1 MEKITVFFASPT
13 TAQPCRRAVCR
24 SILLAACLLALW
36 AAFGCAQKEASE
48 GNSSNSGE
56 ATATR
61 PETGTASGET
71 AGTPPAPEGVM
82 KVALITPGPVSDKGW
97 NASANEGLQR
107 IKTELGAEV
116 SPPVE
121 GPGLAQVEG
130 VLRDLAQQGNHLI
143 FAHGSE
149 YDDAAKK
156 IAPEFPKTT
165 FVVMGGRS
173 SAGNVTPIRFA
184 AGQATYLAG
193 VVAARMSKTGKIGL
207 VGATKIPIIEE
218 AFASF
223 EKGAK
228 AARPD
233 ITVTTVYT
241 GDEKDIA
248 KARQQAQ
255 ALLDAGADVLMHN
268 ANAGGQGVAQ
278 AVMDK
283 NGAMFIGANADQ
295 SDLATPKNIGS
306 FILDVPSAMVA
317 VAKQVKEG
325 KGNGKPFPAGL
336 ADKAVSFQFN
346 PKFQGQIPAAVKAEM
361 QKAEQGLIAGTIN
374 PKSGSGSDTAAE

>member
-1 MEKITVFFASPT
+1 MNPAYRRQRSFAPLLFI
-13 TAQPCRRAVCR
+13 VC
-24 SILLAACLLALW
+24 ALALLF
-36 AAFGCAQKEASE
+36 AFGCAQQESAQGGGDS
-48 GNSSNSGE
+48 
-56 ATATR
+56 
-61 PETGTASGET
+61 GTAAPGGTKTADAGEGAT
-71 AGTPPAPEGVM
+71 GGGTPPPAPEGTL
-82 KVALITPGPVSDKGW
+82 KAGLITPGPVSDKGW

-107 IKTELGAEV
+107 IKSELGAEV

-130 VLRDLAQQGNHLI
+130 VMRDLAQQGNHVL

-156 IAPEFPKTT
+156 VAPAFPATT
-165 FVVMGGRS
+165 FVVMNGRS
-173 SAGNVTPIRFA
+173 SGPNVTPIQFEG
-184 AGQATYLAG
+184 GQATYLAG
-193 VVAARMSKTGKIGL
+193 MVAALMSRTGKVGL
-207 VGATKIPIIEE
+207 VGATKIPIIEQ

-233 ITVTTVYT
+233 VTVTTVYT

-248 KARQQAQ
+248 KARQNAQ

-283 NGAMFIGANADQ
+283 QGAMFIGANADQ
-295 SDLATPKNIGS
+295 SDLATPKNLGS

-317 VAKQVKEG
+317 VARQVKEG
-325 KGNGKPFPAGL
+325 KGTGQPFKAGL
-336 ADKAVSFQFN
+336 ADKAVGFKFN
-346 PKFQGQIPAAVKAEM
+346 PKFTGAIPADVKAKV
-361 QKAEQGLIAGTIN
+361 QKAEQDLIAGTID
-374 PKSGSGSDTAAE
+374 PDASGGAAE